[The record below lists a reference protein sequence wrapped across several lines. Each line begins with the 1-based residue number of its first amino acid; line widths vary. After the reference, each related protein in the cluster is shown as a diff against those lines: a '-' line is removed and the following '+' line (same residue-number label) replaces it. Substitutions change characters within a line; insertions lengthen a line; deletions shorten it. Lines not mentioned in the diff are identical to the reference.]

1 MERFNIEDSIFWVFT
16 DLDIKPSNKNVALKA
31 LRSNNIWNIKDM
43 CSKSEEE
50 LHFLQDLDDK
60 LLKAIEKHLHEHGL
74 SLGMSENE
82 LLEYQD
88 AEYYE
93 KHPEEKSQVNP
104 ATDEYGSLDVL
115 EDINPVGSEEEELS
129 AMMQRMKEEHN
140 LFVSTLDKNQK
151 KPVPLLDNTLK
162 QKIRIVFER
171 KSRADVK
178 RRLTDF
184 GYMRLDADDMEW
196 VWVNYFRMFYL
207 SQPWYIR
214 LLKSKTARIELAK
227 RDADKMR
234 EAHVQTLV
242 SNISCGL
249 TDKFCNSL
257 DKDWNE
263 HWELIMKDLGIE

>member
-234 EAHVQTLV
+234 ETHVQTLV